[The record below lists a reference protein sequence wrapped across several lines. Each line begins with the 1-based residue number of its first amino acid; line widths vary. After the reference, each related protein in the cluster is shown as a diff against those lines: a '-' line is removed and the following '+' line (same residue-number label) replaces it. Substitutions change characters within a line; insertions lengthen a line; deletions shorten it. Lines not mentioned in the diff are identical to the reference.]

1 MFQNY
6 LGEIELLTRGQFQGD
21 TPVLYKI
28 KFPKTHFPPKLLQI
42 TTNNQ
47 VVCLGAAGKV
57 NTNAHRKNKPNT
69 KFPQA
74 TRQGNKYSISF
85 YFLLPLN

>member
-1 MFQNY
+1 MFLFYFSILLSTQNY
-6 LGEIELLTRGQFQGD
+6 LGEIELLTRGQFLSD

-28 KFPKTHFPPKLLQI
+28 KFPKNHFPPKLLQI

-57 NTNAHRKNKPNT
+57 LKST
-69 KFPQA
+69 K
-74 TRQGNKYSISF
+74 
-85 YFLLPLN
+85 